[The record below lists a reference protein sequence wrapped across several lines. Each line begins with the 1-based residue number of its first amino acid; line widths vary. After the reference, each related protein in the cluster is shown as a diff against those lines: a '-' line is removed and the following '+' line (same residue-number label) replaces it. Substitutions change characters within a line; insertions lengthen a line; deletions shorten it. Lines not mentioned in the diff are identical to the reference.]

1 MMIRFSLFFAL
12 FVLLISFGCSKKIQ
26 ADYSAEVSF
35 QSKDTDGT
43 ISVRCFGYGKNEQ
56 DAITD
61 AQKNALSVILFK
73 GLPGSEV
80 NVPLI
85 DNEYNSKNS
94 NPSYYKNLF
103 ENGYSKTFI
112 MSTDVVSPL
121 TKYNNTKRLIV
132 NLKININSLRKDLEI
147 NKIIRKFG
155 L

>member
-1 MMIRFSLFFAL
+1 MIKNILFFAFSLLL
-12 FVLLISFGCSKKIQ
+12 FTGCSKKIQ
-26 ADYSAEVSF
+26 PDYNAEVSF

-43 ISVRCFGYGKNEQ
+43 ITVRCFGYGKNDQE
-56 DAITD
+56 AIAD

-80 NVPLI
+80 NVPLV

-94 NPSYYKNLF
+94 NPAYYKNLF
-103 ENGYSKTFI
+103 ENGFSKTFI

-121 TKYNNTKRLIV
+121 TKYNNTKRLLV
-132 NLKININSLRKDLEI
+132 NLKININSLRRDLET

>member
-1 MMIRFSLFFAL
+1 MAKNILL
-12 FVLLISFGCSKKIQ
+12 FVLGLFLIAGCSKKIQ
-26 ADYSAEVSF
+26 PNYNAEVSF
-35 QSKDTDGT
+35 ESKDTDGT
-43 ISVRCFGYGKNEQ
+43 ITVRCYGYGGKDQE
-56 DAITD
+56 AIED

-80 NVPLI
+80 NVPLV

-94 NPSYYKNLF
+94 NPAYYKNLF

-121 TKYNNTKRLIV
+121 AKYNNTKRLIV
-132 NLKININSLRKDLEI
+132 NLKININSLRRDLEI
-147 NKIIRKFG
+147 NKVIRKFG